1 MSRTPSEGRRF
12 FSIATSRTLL
22 ASWQGIA
29 WKAVPISRL
38 AKPLIVQPMALLRI
52 ACFNYKF
59 GMLNF
64 PPFENLGGM
73 A

>member
-29 WKAVPISRL
+29 WKAGPISRL
-38 AKPLIVQPMALLRI
+38 AKPLIVQRLSHPAEKRI
-52 ACFNYKF
+52 GVIAID
-59 GMLNF
+59 
-64 PPFENLGGM
+64 PTHD
-73 A
+73 

>member
-29 WKAVPISRL
+29 WKARPISRL
-38 AKPLIVQPMALLRI
+38 ANGVVTHRL
-52 ACFNYKF
+52 
-59 GMLNF
+59 
-64 PPFENLGGM
+64 FELQIRNAKLPTI
-73 A
+73 